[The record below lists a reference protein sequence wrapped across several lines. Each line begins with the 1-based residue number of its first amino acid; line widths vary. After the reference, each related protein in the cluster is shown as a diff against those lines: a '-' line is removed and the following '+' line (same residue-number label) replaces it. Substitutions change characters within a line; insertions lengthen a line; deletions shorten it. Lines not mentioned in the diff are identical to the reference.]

1 MKKYLL
7 LVLFIALFGL
17 STSAQKLGKPTL
29 TATEPTA
36 EQKSLIQEG
45 IALHDQKNY
54 DAAIKIYQ
62 QVLKEN
68 SDCDLA
74 IYELAFSYYAKQDF
88 PKALETAYKL
98 VQYKGNRGIL
108 GYGLLANIVDDQG
121 KPKEAIGIYLS
132 AIKALEGDPEYKAHL
147 SSLYFNLGVTYTRQK
162 QAKEAREALKTAV
175 LYDFKYPSPNYILA
189 EVFYASKYKIPA
201 LLAAGRFLTLEINS
215 QRSNR
220 AAMIILDVLKAA
232 EKDEK
237 GSINIFV
244 DLNAPKDEGDF
255 GAMDLFL
262 GTLTSVKSEK
272 DKNKSEI
279 EIFADAVD
287 TVISLLSEDKKLAST
302 FVGKTYLPF
311 MVELKKQGYTKHLAY
326 LILQQ
331 NGNKEAE
338 KWLIDSGEKT
348 LAFFNWAKSYQPP
361 IK

>member
-1 MKKYLL
+1 MKKHLL
-7 LVLFIALFGL
+7 LVLFIGLCGL
-17 STSAQKLGKPTL
+17 SASAQKLGKPTL

-36 EQKSLIQEG
+36 SQRLLIQKG
-45 IALHDQKNY
+45 IALHDAKNY

-62 QVLKEN
+62 QVLQEN
-68 SDCDLA
+68 PDCDLA
-74 IYELAFSYYAKQDF
+74 IYELAFSYYAKKDF

-121 KPKEAIGIYLS
+121 KPKEAIKIYLS
-132 AIKALEGDPEYKAHL
+132 AIKALENDPEYNTHL

-175 LYDFKYPSPNYILA
+175 LYDFKYPSPNYLLA

-201 LLAAGRFLTLEINS
+201 FLAAGRFLTLEINS
-215 QRSNR
+215 NRSNR
-220 AAMIILDVLKAA
+220 AAAIFLDVLKAA

-237 GSINIFV
+237 GKINILV

-255 GAMDLFL
+255 GTMDLIL

-279 EIFADAVD
+279 EIFADAVE
-287 TVISLLSEDKKLAST
+287 TIIAILGEDKKLAST

-311 MVELKKQGYTKHLAY
+311 MVELKKQGYTKHFAY
-326 LILQQ
+326 LVLQQ

-338 KWLIDSGEKT
+338 KWLIDSGPKT
-348 LAFFNWAKSYQPP
+348 LAFFNWAKSYQPT
-361 IK
+361 K